1 MADANRNMNTDKQE
15 NERKTPEEIKQKIL
29 EALNNKPLNAQEIS
43 KAINSN
49 WSTVKNYIDELI
61 KERNVKEISFRN
73 QIIYQ
78 KITGDTYFDIPIK
91 EKDREMLKFI
101 FSYSINKY
109 KELIGKTIRRTELAK
124 LSAEINTEL
133 NLNLPIVWYIYGP
146 MPLMVIDIQKNY
158 STEFI
163 PKNAQE
169 LKKAINNWIKTNIRD
184 LIRELRVEY
193 YQKSKNSLYV
203 LKEKIYR
210 ELEKREYDSIS
221 NLVFDFLIAVISYDK
236 RFEEI
241 ISEFYEIVS
250 GANYTKLYSNP
261 KFQNKILLAFDSL
274 WKYIASN
281 LLVDSLDKL
290 GYSKE
295 EREILLGPTIE
306 TKNHFANENIKELK
320 ELYLENLPEK
330 VSAPKFVEF
339 NEEAR
344 KVIDQW
350 MESGVWRE

>member
-1 MADANRNMNTDKQE
+1 MANTNKQE
-15 NERKTPEEIKQKIL
+15 NERKTPELIKEKIL
-29 EALNNKPLNAQEIS
+29 ETLNKKPLNAQEIS

-49 WSTVKNYIDELI
+49 WSTVKNYIEELV
-61 KERNVKEISFRN
+61 KEKKVKEISFRN
-73 QIIYQ
+73 QVVYQ

-101 FSYSINKY
+101 FSYSIEKY
-109 KELIGKTIRRTELAK
+109 KELTGKTIRRTELAK

-146 MPLMVIDIQKNY
+146 MPLMIIDIQKDY
-158 STEFI
+158 SIDFV
-163 PKNAQE
+163 PKNSQE
-169 LKKAINNWIKTNIRD
+169 LKKSINNWIKNNTRD

-193 YQKSKNSLYV
+193 YEKSKNNLYV
-203 LKEKIYR
+203 LKEKIYY
-210 ELEKREYDSIS
+210 ELEKREYNSIS
-221 NLVFDFLIAVISYDK
+221 NLVFDFLTAVISYDK
-236 RFEEI
+236 RFEEMVT
-241 ISEFYEIVS
+241 EFYEIVS
-250 GANYTKLYSNP
+250 GANYTKLYNNP

-281 LLVDSLDKL
+281 LLTDSLNKL
-290 GYSKE
+290 GYLKE
-295 EREILLGPTIE
+295 ERELLLGPTIE
-306 TKNHFANENIKELK
+306 TKNQFANENIKELK

-330 VSAPKFVEF
+330 ISAPKFKEI

-350 MESGVWRE
+350 IDSEVWRE